1 MADPS
6 ILFEVIDPRGITI
19 RCSREQWEHHVLRN
33 RPFMK
38 PYLEE
43 VRAALHEPDFI
54 CRDVIHDTRQC
65 YYLRKSA
72 LRHYMKVVVNLEK
85 EREATLVTAFLADS
99 GKKGEKIIWPPL
111 KD

>member
-1 MADPS
+1 
-6 ILFEVIDPRGITI
+6 
-19 RCSREQWEHHVLRN
+19 
-33 RPFMK
+33 MK